1 MIEVQQLL
9 SSRVEFTEID
19 PETIEI
25 VAGVDLTYFNQN
37 AICVIASIDLKSN
50 KVLDITYS
58 ISEIEFEYE
67 VGLLAFRELPA
78 ILETWKKLQI
88 NPDLVMFD
96 GHGYIHPRRCGL
108 ATHASFF
115 IEKPT
120 IGIAK
125 KPYIGEYALPNLNA
139 GSFEYISDGGE
150 IIGAVVRTKTG
161 VKPIYVSVGN
171 YITLQEAI
179 DYTFL
184 TTGSTQSK
192 IPLPTYIA
200 DQEGRKI
207 RTNL

>member
-1 MIEVQQLL
+1 
-9 SSRVEFTEID
+9 
-19 PETIEI
+19 
-25 VAGVDLTYFNQN
+25 
-37 AICVIASIDLKSN
+37 
-50 KVLDITYS
+50 
-58 ISEIEFEYE
+58 
-67 VGLLAFRELPA
+67 
-78 ILETWKKLQI
+78 
-88 NPDLVMFD
+88 
-96 GHGYIHPRRCGL
+96 
-108 ATHASFF
+108 
-115 IEKPT
+115 
-120 IGIAK
+120 
-125 KPYIGEYALPNLNA
+125 
-139 GSFEYISDGGE
+139 GGE